1 MESSYIVSNCVDS
14 SLLISESAIAGNEM
28 QSFDNKQ
35 NVMKIVRI
43 MMIHSVHVRT
53 SDCLSLK
60 PCAYKQ
66 HPTGPIPI

>member
-1 MESSYIVSNCVDS
+1 MESSYTVSNCVDS
-14 SLLISESAIAGNEM
+14 SLLISESVIAGNEM

-35 NVMKIVRI
+35 NVMKIVRRI
-43 MMIHSVHVRT
+43 IIHSVRIRT
-53 SDCLSLK
+53 SDCSSLK